1 MNPQWIP
8 LFYFIKKITTMK
20 TLNDKRLEKA
30 NNSKD
35 KKNRIKEHRNELN
48 NNQLDILENAWNRY
62 ILLFWNNWINW
73 IWDKVVVDNAWFIYW
88 IRTDLTKDHDI
99 VLTNNASMWIYW
111 CTKEKLQQMFFEI
124 TEWFFN
130 S

>member
-1 MNPQWIP
+1 
-8 LFYFIKKITTMK
+8 MK

-30 NNSKD
+30 NNSKE

-73 IWDKVVVDNAWFIYW
+73 IWDKVVVDNAWFVYW

-99 VLTNNASMWIYW
+99 VLTNNATMWIYW

-124 TEWFFN
+124 TEELFN